1 MDVVVPGKPMPK
13 QRPRMVRGR
22 IWTPSTPHEEAL
34 AKELLSHQ
42 GEFKGVRRLSLVGL
56 FYGADP
62 RADGDNLLKLV
73 ADAVV
78 RAGVIDNDNWILH
91 GEFTKLP
98 ADHLSNPTPGRPCT
112 RIAIREYSKG
122 GITERN

>member
-1 MDVVVPGKPMPK
+1 
-13 QRPRMVRGR
+13 MVRGR
-22 IWTPSTPHEEAL
+22 IWTPSTPHEEEVATYML
-34 AKELLSHQ
+34 VHQ
-42 GEFKGVRRLSLVGL
+42 GAFKGVTELDLEGF

-78 RAGVIDNDNWILH
+78 RAGVIDNDKFIIH

-98 ADHLSNPTPGRPCT
+98 VDHPSNEVPGQPSTTVRVKPH
-112 RIAIREYSKG
+112 E
-122 GITERN
+122 